1 MTTAVAVS
9 ASNRMMFLL
18 NHATTTEA
26 VSNGVW
32 SSILQRFFPQPRF
45 VIAPEQNNGVGGR
58 PDLTVFYVYNNPPN
72 TSWEPVFT
80 LEGKTP
86 NANLNFAD
94 VRQAGN
100 YLAPLSYP
108 NQLNGRRF
116 GMLVAG
122 QQVVLMVNNG
132 GVVNQT
138 TQWTRGDANVNGYVP
153 PNRFNIWTIRNQANL
168 VDGFLADFAS
178 KFP

>member
-1 MTTAVAVS
+1 MATTVGVS
-9 ASNRMMFLL
+9 TNNNMMFLL
-18 NHATTTEA
+18 NHQTTSEA

-32 SSILQRFFPQPRF
+32 SSILQNFFPAPKF
-45 VIAPEQNNGVGGR
+45 VIAPEQNNGAGGR
-58 PDLTVFYVYNNPPN
+58 PDLTVYYVSNNVPN
-72 TSWEPVFT
+72 THWEPVFT
-80 LEGKTP
+80 LEGKRP
-86 NANLNFAD
+86 GANLREAD
-94 VRQAGN
+94 IDQAGN
-100 YLAPLSYP
+100 YLAPLSHS

-122 QQVVLMVNNG
+122 RQVVLMVNNG

-138 TQWTRGDANVNGYVP
+138 IQWTRGDANI
-153 PNRFNIWTIRNQANL
+153 NRFVAPRNFNIWTIQNEANF